1 MRLQLIV
8 PDDKGTSLI
17 DKLKEWDALVEQ
29 SDKSNGMLKV
39 VRFFTFWSSI
49 DTVRQIFI
57 LAIGIIYIY
66 I

>member
-8 PDDKGTSLI
+8 PDDKGASLI
-17 DKLKEWDALVEQ
+17 GKLKEWDALVEQ

-49 DTVRQIFI
+49 DTVQQIFI
-57 LAIGIIYIY
+57 LAIGIIYI
-66 I
+66 